1 VEPKGEE
8 PVWLDTLVRFAPF
21 GELPQQV
28 EGGRE
33 AYLLPEP
40 GLPLQAVHTPKATA
54 VHGKDVTLEM
64 ALDTEGTLS
73 GKATDVYR
81 GFEAAQLAEAL
92 EALSAEDRQQA
103 LQSALSAYFGGA
115 VLSNIQVDAPRAVGA
130 TVTVRYN
137 FRAAH
142 FARVEGAR
150 MVLGALTYPTFLG
163 RRYVQAGERRLPLV
177 IDATEAVHS
186 RLSLSLPKGWVLD
199 APLPKAQVE
208 GAFGLFT
215 RAEAQSGNRL
225 SVDENYR
232 LDMAR
237 IPVARYDAFAQ
248 FAGEVDLLQSR
259 DVVLRG
265 PAAQPNTASAAGARG
280 IAQ

>member
-1 VEPKGEE
+1 
-8 PVWLDTLVRFAPF
+8 
-21 GELPQQV
+21 
-28 EGGRE
+28 
-33 AYLLPEP
+33 
-40 GLPLQAVHTPKATA
+40 
-54 VHGKDVTLEM
+54 VTLEM
-64 ALDTEGTLS
+64 ALDSDGTLT
-73 GKATDVYR
+73 GQAMDVYR

-92 EALSAEDRQQA
+92 EALSTEERLQA

-115 VLSNIQVDAPRAVGA
+115 ELSDVRVDAPRAVGA

-137 FRAAH
+137 FRAVH
-142 FARVEGAR
+142 FARVEGHR
-150 MVLGALTYPTFLG
+150 MVLGPLTYPTYLG
-163 RRYVQAGERRLPLV
+163 RRFVQAGERRLPLF
-177 IDATEAVHS
+177 IDSTEAVHS
-186 RLSLSLPKGWVLD
+186 RVTLTLPAGWVLD
-199 APLPKAQVE
+199 APLPKAQVD

-215 RAEAQSGNRL
+215 RAEGLSGNRL

-265 PAAQPNTASAAGARG
+265 PGPQPNTASAAGARG